1 MSARVPCGT
10 PAVAHRYGRFKLH
23 LCPGDFEL
31 PEDIARTLPPL
42 PPGKIVVD
50 VLGDFLKYVYEY
62 TRKYLQEK
70 DVIDGHSIWDQVE
83 SEISFVLTHPNRWR
97 GQAQTRMREAA
108 VRGGLVP
115 NMDEALKRVKFM
127 TEGEAN
133 LHYCVYHE
141 MIGGADKV
149 GVYVLPQLWNSQ

>member
-1 MSARVPCGT
+1 MRELYAAPLSSLIGNR
-10 PAVAHRYGRFKLH
+10 RFKLH

-31 PEDIARTLPPL
+31 PADIARTLPPL
-42 PPGKIVVD
+42 PPRKTVID

-149 GVYVLPQLWNSQ
+149 GACVLPPLWNSK